1 MKNKQGLQES
11 YIRGISELSLKKKL
25 EFQQSEIG
33 DRGEKAGEG
42 RLNEMIYR
50 MVFIT
55 FQQNK
60 ANVKY

>member
-33 DRGEKAGEG
+33 DRGKKAGEG

>member
-11 YIRGISELSLKKKL
+11 YIRGIFELSLKKKL

-33 DRGEKAGEG
+33 DRGKKAGEG